1 MGDDGAVLASNL
13 VLFAAAERALRALA
27 ARGVR
32 VAPIK
37 GAWLVERGLRD
48 ARERSMCDVDL
59 VVDWEKRPAAH
70 AAMLATGFARL
81 HERPNRPYTDR
92 VSCEWSYELRL
103 GGGEVHL
110 ELHFAIAP
118 VGWLRVTTRELLD
131 RAVAGSFGGVPCLQ
145 LADEDNVCIVLYHLG
160 HHGFT
165 AGREAYIDLVKLRR
179 AGLLDD
185 IRSVL
190 ERCRRWGCGTIAWTA
205 LDVMNVAFPE
215 VAVELPVE
223 FRPSLA
229 SRVYLGHALRR
240 GAFPACAV
248 RAESLYGRF
257 VHRWFLMDGAD
268 QRVCLLTDVPYR
280 VAHDVVELGGGR
292 SATNSP

>member
-1 MGDDGAVLASNL
+1 MASNL
-13 VLFAAAERALRALA
+13 VLFAAAERTLRALSA
-27 ARGVR
+27 AGVR
-32 VAPIK
+32 AVPIK

-48 ARERSMCDVDL
+48 ARDRSMCDVDL

-70 AAMLATGFARL
+70 AALLGAGFARL

-92 VSCEWSYELRL
+92 VNCEWTYGVRL
-103 GGGEVHL
+103 GNDEVHVD
-110 ELHFAIAP
+110 LHFGLAP
-118 VGWLRVTTRELLD
+118 VGWLRVTTKDLLD

-165 AGREAYIDLVKLRR
+165 AGREAYVDLVKLRR

-185 IRSVL
+185 VRRIL

-205 LDVMNVAFPE
+205 MDLMNAAFPE
-215 VAVELPVE
+215 VAVELPME
-223 FRPSLA
+223 FRPPLA
-229 SRVYLGHALRR
+229 SRVYLSWTLRR
-240 GAFPACAV
+240 GVFPACTV
-248 RAESLYGRF
+248 RADSLYGRF
-257 VHRWFLMDGAD
+257 VHRWFLVDGPG

-280 VAHDVVELGGGR
+280 VLRDVVEFASDRG
-292 SATNSP
+292 ATKLA